1 MHRIDLSCLGE
12 TVSRIG
18 LGTVKLGR
26 NLQVKYPKPFVIPD
40 DRDAITLL
48 RKAIELGVNLID
60 TAPAYGNS
68 EERLGK
74 LLPQA
79 GGDWL
84 IISKAGE
91 EFIDGQ
97 SHFDFRQESLIN
109 SVECSLRRLQR
120 DVIDILLIH
129 SNGDDVRIIE
139 EFSVFDTLHR
149 LKQQGKIR
157 AGGFS
162 AKTHEGALR
171 TLAHSDL
178 LMCELPLVQQ
188 ELNELMDGARSGQS
202 QLLVK
207 KAFASGHLL
216 NSSDREQA
224 IASSLTRCFAVDGVA
239 SVVLG
244 TVNPDHLAMNIAIA
258 DQLLDAAV

>member
-12 TVSRIG
+12 AVSRIA

-26 NLQVKYPKPFVIPD
+26 NLQVKYPEPFVIPD
-40 DRDAITLL
+40 DRDAIALL
-48 RKAIELGVNLID
+48 RKAVELGVNVID

-68 EERLGK
+68 EQRLGN

-91 EFIDGQ
+91 EFINGQ
-97 SHFDFRQESLIN
+97 SYFDFRQQSLID
-109 SVECSLRRLQR
+109 SVERSLRRLGR
-120 DVIDILLIH
+120 DVIDVVLIH
-129 SNGDDVRIIE
+129 SNGDDARIIE
-139 EFSVFDTLHR
+139 QFLVFDTLHR

-162 AKTHEGALR
+162 SKTHEGALL

-178 LMCELPLVQQ
+178 LMCELPSAQQ
-188 ELNELMDGARSGQS
+188 ELDELVDGARSGQS

-216 NSSDREQA
+216 NSADREQV
-224 IASSLTRCFAVDGVA
+224 IATSLARCFAVDEVA

-244 TVNPDHLAMNIAIA
+244 TVNPDHLAMNLTIAN
-258 DQLLDAAV
+258 QVLDCCS